1 MLKRHETL
9 HARLKS
15 QINHIQQ
22 EVGSGKRSAVELS
35 LLKLAAVAGAY
46 EAKLDLKKTIGLLEL
61 LTPVR
66 TIELLEEE
74 YLLRQSSDAS
84 LLTGLHS
91 IRCKIMSEILLD
103 DALDPWEVTAKL
115 CLPLI
120 TPSDIQQFLLNAF
133 VEHVH
138 SRQALID
145 QLTTI
150 TWCNWTSFGGAGKAL
165 IWLGIRLYVD
175 KNKTLFD
182 EVYSIY
188 GDAYWILLKFDLVG
202 ILEKDTSTELLDLML
217 DDEEKRQQIESL
229 KSRQLPIEQAFKVFS
244 DWIGK
249 VQPPKTHCK
258 INSDFKAA
266 GQLAYWTAHTGHDK
280 KIYK

>member
-1 MLKRHETL
+1 M
-9 HARLKS
+9 KS

-22 EVGSGKRSAVELS
+22 EVGSGKRSVVELS

-229 KSRQLPIEQAFKVFS
+229 KSRQLPIEQA
-244 DWIGK
+244 
-249 VQPPKTHCK
+249 
-258 INSDFKAA
+258 
-266 GQLAYWTAHTGHDK
+266 
-280 KIYK
+280 